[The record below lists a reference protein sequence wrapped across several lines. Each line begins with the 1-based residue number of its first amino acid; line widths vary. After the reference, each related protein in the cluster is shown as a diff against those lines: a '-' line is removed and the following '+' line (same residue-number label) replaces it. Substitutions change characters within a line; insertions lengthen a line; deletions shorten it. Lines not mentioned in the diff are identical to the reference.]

1 MSVFLP
7 VALNDAAASLP
18 QDKLSW
24 QNEYEIYTV
33 SGMKHENILHFIG
46 VEKRNNNLDLEL
58 WLITAYH
65 EKVSPTQS
73 IAFFPPSCSMFVST
87 QHGTWHSWRTLRRRC
102 ETAVEPPAAQLGGL
116 STSFTADLCPHL

>member
-1 MSVFLP
+1 MSLRSRSTDGTDSKKKKKQHLHLCP
-7 VALNDAAASLP
+7 L

-24 QNEYEIYTV
+24 QNEYEMYSV

-65 EKVSPTQS
+65 DKVTLSGS
-73 IAFFPPSCSMFVST
+73 EIYH
-87 QHGTWHSWRTLRRRC
+87 QHY
-102 ETAVEPPAAQLGGL
+102 
-116 STSFTADLCPHL
+116 